1 MGSGLDGLRLA
12 VEDGEAS
19 ICLSAR
25 SATLRRVLAPK
36 SRLENTVSHQP
47 STPLDP
53 KEGATGK
60 SSLSS
65 DQATYN
71 IVSDTFTGVNFRLKD
86 NVLQAVFVFASVVIG
101 AAAGAILAALN
112 PRWNLPWFGG
122 ALFGSF
128 LGLVVGVF
136 ASGIFLMIY
145 RTVRHIR
152 GKHD

>member
-1 MGSGLDGLRLA
+1 MS
-12 VEDGEAS
+12 
-19 ICLSAR
+19 
-25 SATLRRVLAPK
+25 
-36 SRLENTVSHQP
+36 NQP
-47 STPLDP
+47 FTPPDP
-53 KEGATGK
+53 KNDASGK
-60 SSLSS
+60 SPFSS

-86 NVLQAVFVFASVVIG
+86 NVLQAIFVFVSVMIG

-128 LGLVVGVF
+128 LGMVVGVF

-145 RTVRHIR
+145 RTVRHLR

>member
-1 MGSGLDGLRLA
+1 MS
-12 VEDGEAS
+12 
-19 ICLSAR
+19 
-25 SATLRRVLAPK
+25 K
-36 SRLENTVSHQP
+36 QP
-47 STPLDP
+47 SVPPDP
-53 KEGATGK
+53 KDGVAGK

-86 NVLQAVFVFASVVIG
+86 NVLQAIFVFVSVVIG

-112 PRWNLPWFGG
+112 PRWTLPWFGG

-145 RTVRHIR
+145 RTTRHLR

>member
-1 MGSGLDGLRLA
+1 MLNA
-12 VEDGEAS
+12 F
-19 ICLSAR
+19 LSLEFC
-25 SATLRRVLAPK
+25 S
-36 SRLENTVSHQP
+36 ENTVTNQP
-47 STPLDP
+47 FTPPDP
-53 KEGATGK
+53 KDDAAGK
-60 SSLSS
+60 SPLSS

-86 NVLQAVFVFASVVIG
+86 NVLQAIFVFVSVMIG
-101 AAAGAILAALN
+101 VAAGAILAALN

-128 LGLVVGVF
+128 LGMVVGVF

-145 RTVRHIR
+145 RTVRHLR